1 MKDTRDER
9 ITQLYE
15 KALTAMKQYSSGEE
29 YLSAEP
35 EAHKPITLMQLSSF
49 IRALQYQINEYD
61 RCIDD
66 IERANVGIE
75 ILNWCRSVAQYDC
88 VAKEENNGY

>member
-15 KALTAMKQYSSGEE
+15 KALSAMKQYSSCEE

-35 EAHKPITLMQLSSF
+35 EVHKPITLAHLSSF
-49 IRALQYQINEYD
+49 IRILQHQINEYD
-61 RCIDD
+61 CCIDD
-66 IERANVGIE
+66 TERAKVGTE
-75 ILNWCRSVAQYDC
+75 ILYWCRSVAQYDC
-88 VAKEENNGY
+88 VEEDER

>member
-15 KALTAMKQYSSGEE
+15 KALTAMKQYSSCEE

-35 EAHKPITLMQLSSF
+35 LVHKPISVRNLTGYVN
-49 IRALQYQINEYD
+49 RLQHEINKYEC
-61 RCIDD
+61 CIDD
-66 IERANVGIE
+66 AERARIGTE
-75 ILNWCRSVAQYDC
+75 ILYWCRSVAQYNC
-88 VAKEENNGY
+88 VEEDE